1 MFHHRVIFS
10 QNFNV
15 NKTRLAELF
24 RDTVS
29 NKYKLPSA
37 CSYTPIP
44 SNEARILVPAGKQDG
59 TLFSQK
65 SRAEGAQA
73 PLSLRERN
81 GNAWDEGG
89 MERKKNIFP
98 FYTGHDGV
106 CTVAAYP
113 TLISILI
120 EKGFS
125 SSEEGRVVL
134 SSASRDARL
143 PGNHENEE
151 SIPLPSQGAQ
161 RWIDSKASAR
171 GRRSSGHAQS
181 FLLII
186 CLIRKRCKK
195 IIARSSRRRGGGR
208 IIITNGQGPS
218 LFFRRRASLTTWR
231 VVWKV

>member
-1 MFHHRVIFS
+1 MIEILLLRKRYFECNEFSSNIGQVKKTRSRYNSMSDTWNSIIVSNTTFAYTRASQVFHHRVIFS

-81 GNAWDEGG
+81 GNAGDEGG
-89 MERKKNIFP
+89 MERKKTF
-98 FYTGHDGV
+98 FLFTRAM
-106 CTVAAYP
+106 TAYAP
-113 TLISILI
+113 WRLTL
-120 EKGFS
+120 
-125 SSEEGRVVL
+125 R
-134 SSASRDARL
+134 
-143 PGNHENEE
+143 
-151 SIPLPSQGAQ
+151 
-161 RWIDSKASAR
+161 
-171 GRRSSGHAQS
+171 
-181 FLLII
+181 
-186 CLIRKRCKK
+186 
-195 IIARSSRRRGGGR
+195 
-208 IIITNGQGPS
+208 
-218 LFFRRRASLTTWR
+218 
-231 VVWKV
+231 